1 MQDLTLVVMAAGMG
15 SRFGGLKQ
23 ITPVDLEGNFLI
35 DYSIYDAIKAGFS
48 KVVFIIKEENLE
60 DFRNTIGKRLENKIS
75 VSYVFQ
81 RLEDVPE
88 FVKIPETRVKPWGTV
103 QALLAAKNEIQGPFA
118 VINADDFYGFD
129 SYKIVA
135 QYLKNSLNENEHI
148 AIPYPISRVCSAHG
162 SVKRGVLFYQENQVL
177 KILECNVEYQNEKY
191 LAQPLDGSESFLIE
205 SDHPV
210 SMNMF
215 GFKTSILEKLEEY
228 FVQFMKE
235 NENSLENKEALLPIF
250 LEDALLKKEI
260 SLTYQLSKGTWI
272 GMTYKEDL
280 QEVQEK
286 IEELKRNNEYPIHL
300 WQK

>member
-60 DFRNTIGKRLENKIS
+60 DFSNTIGKRLENKIS

-162 SVKRGVLFYQENQVL
+162 SVKRGVLFYHENQVL

-228 FVQFMKE
+228 FVRFMKE

-286 IEELKRNNEYPIHL
+286 IEELKRNQEYPIHL

>member
-162 SVKRGVLFYQENQVL
+162 SVKRGVLFYHENQVL
-177 KILECNVEYQNEKY
+177 KILECNVEYQK
-191 LAQPLDGSESFLIE
+191 DGSSRSMWKQYYKNPQGFAFLRKFYMQYNTSF
-205 SDHPV
+205 
-210 SMNMF
+210 
-215 GFKTSILEKLEEY
+215 
-228 FVQFMKE
+228 
-235 NENSLENKEALLPIF
+235 
-250 LEDALLKKEI
+250 
-260 SLTYQLSKGTWI
+260 
-272 GMTYKEDL
+272 
-280 QEVQEK
+280 
-286 IEELKRNNEYPIHL
+286 KRNIMDAIHYVSSSKL
-300 WQK
+300 AGNRHYIKESPKKLLTILMIPLGSIMKRVIIMRGNI

>member
-162 SVKRGVLFYQENQVL
+162 SVKRGVLFYHENQVL
-177 KILECNVEYQNEKY
+177 KILECNVEHQNEKY

-228 FVQFMKE
+228 FVRFMKE

-286 IEELKRNNEYPIHL
+286 IEELKRNQEYPIHL

>member
-228 FVQFMKE
+228 FVRFMKE

-286 IEELKRNNEYPIHL
+286 IEELKRNKEYPIHL

>member
-162 SVKRGVLFYQENQVL
+162 SVKRGVLFYHENQVL

-286 IEELKRNNEYPIHL
+286 IEELKRNQEYPIHL

>member
-162 SVKRGVLFYQENQVL
+162 SVKRGVLFYHENQVL

-215 GFKTSILEKLEEY
+215 GFKTSILQKLEEY
-228 FVQFMKE
+228 FVRFMKE

-286 IEELKRNNEYPIHL
+286 IEELKRNQEYPIHL

>member
-162 SVKRGVLFYQENQVL
+162 SVKRGVLFYHENQVL

-228 FVQFMKE
+228 FG
-235 NENSLENKEALLPIF
+235 SSSP
-250 LEDALLKKEI
+250 
-260 SLTYQLSKGTWI
+260 W
-272 GMTYKEDL
+272 
-280 QEVQEK
+280 
-286 IEELKRNNEYPIHL
+286 R
-300 WQK
+300 

>member
-162 SVKRGVLFYQENQVL
+162 SVKRGVLFYHENQVL

-205 SDHPV
+205 SDNKV

-215 GFKTSILEKLEEY
+215 GFKNSILEKLEEY
-228 FVQFMKE
+228 FVRFMKE

-286 IEELKRNNEYPIHL
+286 IEELKRNQEYPIHL

>member
-1 MQDLTLVVMAAGMG
+1 M
-15 SRFGGLKQ
+15 
-23 ITPVDLEGNFLI
+23 
-35 DYSIYDAIKAGFS
+35 
-48 KVVFIIKEENLE
+48 
-60 DFRNTIGKRLENKIS
+60 
-75 VSYVFQ
+75 
-81 RLEDVPE
+81 
-88 FVKIPETRVKPWGTV
+88 
-103 QALLAAKNEIQGPFA
+103 
-118 VINADDFYGFD
+118 
-129 SYKIVA
+129 
-135 QYLKNSLNENEHI
+135 
-148 AIPYPISRVCSAHG
+148 
-162 SVKRGVLFYQENQVL
+162 
-177 KILECNVEYQNEKY
+177 
-191 LAQPLDGSESFLIE
+191 DGSESFLIE

-228 FVQFMKE
+228 FVRFMKE

>member
-162 SVKRGVLFYQENQVL
+162 SVKRGVLFYHENQVL

-286 IEELKRNNEYPIHL
+286 IEELKRNKEYPIHL

>member
-162 SVKRGVLFYQENQVL
+162 SVKRGVLFYHENQVL
-177 KILECNVEYQNEKY
+177 KILECNVEHQNEKY

-286 IEELKRNNEYPIHL
+286 IEELKRNKEYPIHL
-300 WQK
+300 W

>member
-162 SVKRGVLFYQENQVL
+162 SVKRGVLFYHENQVL

-191 LAQPLDGSESFLIE
+191 LTQPLDGSESFLIE

-286 IEELKRNNEYPIHL
+286 IEELKRNQEYPIHL